1 MNYPPPSP
9 PVICYAEADTE
20 PHRGSGR
27 RREGEKSFH
36 VLLPDDS
43 PHKEW
48 AESRGRAIGGDTA
61 IIGTF
66 PSVMS
71 HFRENPNLVGI
82 IPDSVSQHHR
92 YHLRRDMPP
101 NVIPLSLYSENDER
115 LTFSCGLIE
124 RQGESVQSDWLVECY
139 PTTGD

>member
-1 MNYPPPSP
+1 M
-9 PVICYAEADTE
+9 ADADTN

-36 VLLPDDS
+36 ILLPDDS

-48 AESRGRAIGGDTA
+48 AENRGRAIGGDTA

-66 PSVMS
+66 PAVMS
-71 HFRENPNLVGI
+71 HFKDNPGLAGI
-82 IPDSVSQHHR
+82 IPDAISQHHR

-101 NVIPLSLYSENDER
+101 NVIPLSLYNENDER
-115 LTFSCGLIE
+115 TTFSCGL
-124 RQGESVQSDWLVECY
+124 VECY
-139 PTTGD
+139 PITRD